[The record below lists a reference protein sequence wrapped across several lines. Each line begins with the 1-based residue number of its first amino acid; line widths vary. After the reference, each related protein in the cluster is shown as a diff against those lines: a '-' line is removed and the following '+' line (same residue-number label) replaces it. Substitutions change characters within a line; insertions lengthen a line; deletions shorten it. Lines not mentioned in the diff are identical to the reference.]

1 MLDPVTI
8 DQLRTL
14 IAAVD
19 AGSFSAAGRKLRRV
33 QSAVSTSM
41 ANLEAQLG
49 VAIWD
54 RSSKIAVLT
63 EEGRAVLARA
73 RRVAAEMDA
82 LRAFTT
88 ELAGGLEPRVSIC
101 VDALFPVEALVEG
114 CAAFAETFPGVD
126 LRVDTQA
133 LSSVSARVLEGVATL
148 GIVSPLGVRPS
159 LATRALGSAIPMIPV
174 VAASHPLA
182 ALQGHSIPTPRLS
195 EHVQIVLS
203 ERSASASA
211 NANANA
217 NAEGVPDQAVLSPRT
232 WRVADLATKRAML
245 LRGLGWGNLPSH
257 LAAKDLVEG
266 RLVQIR
272 PTAWAEHE
280 HTLSFYAVHRAGE
293 PLGRAHAHLLESLE
307 RQCAALAAGELGPLA
322 SRAPALAPASR
333 RSSARASA
341 SAPPRTSARASA
353 PAPASA
359 PASARASATAP
370 APAPAPASAP
380 ASARAPSTQRKRA
393 LARADHRRR

>member
-19 AGSFSAAGRKLRRV
+19 AGSFSAAARKLQRV

-41 ANLEAQLG
+41 ANLESQLG

-88 ELAGGLEPRVSIC
+88 ELASGLEPRVSIC

-133 LSSVSARVLEGVATL
+133 LSSVSARVLDGTATL
-148 GIVSPLGVRPS
+148 GIVSPLGVRPN

-174 VAASHPLA
+174 VAARHPLA
-182 ALQGHSIPTPRLS
+182 ALQDPISTPRLS

-203 ERSASASA
+203 ER
-211 NANANA
+211 

-257 LAAKDLVEG
+257 VAAKDLIEG
-266 RLVQIR
+266 HLVQIR
-272 PTAWAEHE
+272 PIAWAEHE

-293 PLGRAHAHLLESLE
+293 PLGRAHAYLLESLE
-307 RQCAALAAGELGPLA
+307 RQCVALVVGELGASAGYASALA
-322 SRAPALAPASR
+322 SAHGRTPAR
-333 RSSARASA
+333 TSARASA
-341 SAPPRTSARASA
+341 SAPSRTSARA
-353 PAPASA
+353 
-359 PASARASATAP
+359 P
-370 APAPAPASAP
+370 APAPVSASVPTRASPRSRQKIVPARGRGTS
-380 ASARAPSTQRKRA
+380 R
-393 LARADHRRR
+393 

>member
-19 AGSFSAAGRKLRRV
+19 AGSFSGAARQLRRV
-33 QSAVSTSM
+33 QSAVSASM

-73 RRVAAEMDA
+73 RRVVAEMDA

-88 ELAGGLEPRVSIC
+88 ELTSGLEPRVSIC

-114 CAAFAETFPGVD
+114 CAAFAGAFPGVD

-133 LSSVSARVLEGVATL
+133 LSSVSERVIEGAATL

-159 LATRALGSAIPMIPV
+159 LATRALGSTIPMIPV
-174 VAASHPLA
+174 VAAGHPLA
-182 ALQGHSIPTPRLS
+182 AVPGAIPTPRLA
-195 EHVQIVLS
+195 EHVQVVLS
-203 ERSASASA
+203 ERQP
-211 NANANA
+211 
-217 NAEGVPDQAVLSPRT
+217 EGVPDQAVLSTRT
-232 WRVADLATKRAML
+232 WRVADLPTKRAML
-245 LRGLGWGNLPSH
+245 LRGLGWGNLPRH
-257 LAAKDLVEG
+257 LAAKDVAEG
-266 RLVQIR
+266 RLVRIR
-272 PTAWAEHE
+272 PAAWAEHE

-293 PLGRAHAHLLESLE
+293 PLGRAHGYLLESLE
-307 RQCAALAAGELGPLA
+307 QHCAALAAAQLGPA
-322 SRAPALAPASR
+322 GRRAGEP
-333 RSSARASA
+333 ARA
-341 SAPPRTSARASA
+341 T
-353 PAPASA
+353 
-359 PASARASATAP
+359 
-370 APAPAPASAP
+370 
-380 ASARAPSTQRKRA
+380 
-393 LARADHRRR
+393 RRRQRRA